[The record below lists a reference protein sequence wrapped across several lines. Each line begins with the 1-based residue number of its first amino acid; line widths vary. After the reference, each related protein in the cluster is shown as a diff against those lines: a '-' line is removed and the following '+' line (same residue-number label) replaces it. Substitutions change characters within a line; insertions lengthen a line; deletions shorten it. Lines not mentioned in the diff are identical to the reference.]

1 MPLEISSELGT
12 LFSDKCI
19 GSEMLIWRSSFVVD
33 LKFFSPC
40 IGERSFRNPPWI
52 HKALPHIRKE
62 SRGERK
68 PRYHFEFHLKG
79 YVKHRYSCDGDKEKE
94 DRMLCILRSCPLEDK
109 RTGLWVHITPDT
121 RTGTDPAPVVPRS
134 WASSKRLF
142 QFSVQE
148 PHRPHSIKTAMTSA
162 VDWGDQALTKCNMAP
177 GSISS
182 SGLISVQSFLGLSM
196 GTGWSPLAPRNL
208 RVLGLLMG

>member
-1 MPLEISSELGT
+1 MPLEISSELGI

-79 YVKHRYSCDGDKEKE
+79 YVKHRYSCDWDKEKE

-121 RTGTDPAPVVPRS
+121 SPCGALEHWDLEPALRDYFSSPSRNHTGLIPSRQRWHLLLTEETRLWPNAT
-134 WASSKRLF
+134 WHQGAS
-142 QFSVQE
+142 V
-148 PHRPHSIKTAMTSA
+148 A
-162 VDWGDQALTKCNMAP
+162 VDWSVSRVFLAWVWELDGAL
-177 GSISS
+177 
-182 SGLISVQSFLGLSM
+182 
-196 GTGWSPLAPRNL
+196 
-208 RVLGLLMG
+208 